1 MGSSQLSAA
10 VDGSGSSVAGEIR
23 RELARELHDR
33 VAQTLTTMVI
43 ELENFKTEQTGRQSV
58 LRQLDNLQDSTRDVL
73 KNLRTVLYEL
83 RGEDELNDSLI
94 ESVRTLLARF
104 EERTQVST
112 LLSVAPSWPK
122 QIRTSAG
129 LNVYRIIEEA
139 LTNVRRHSGA
149 GLVQVAL
156 GPTTGD
162 KIEIQVTDD
171 GKGGAVDGVT
181 SRPGLGVMGMRERA
195 ILLGGSLEVES
206 EDGQGTTIRAIL
218 PREQLI

>member
-1 MGSSQLSAA
+1 MSLALDAG
-10 VDGSGSSVAGEIR
+10 GSSVAGDVR

-33 VAQTLTTMVI
+33 VAQTLTTMLI
-43 ELENFKTEQTGRQSV
+43 ELENYKTEQTGRQSV

-94 ESVRTLLARF
+94 ESVRTLLSRF
-104 EERTQVST
+104 EERSQVST

-122 QIRTSAG
+122 RVRTSAG

-139 LTNVRRHSGA
+139 LTNVRLHSGA
-149 GLVQVAL
+149 RLVQVAL
-156 GPTTGD
+156 GPVRGG
-162 KIEIQVTDD
+162 KIEIQVRDD
-171 GKGGAVDGVT
+171 GKGGASETVAT
-181 SRPGLGVMGMRERA
+181 QPGLGVMGMRERA
-195 ILLGGSLEVES
+195 VLLGGRLEVDS